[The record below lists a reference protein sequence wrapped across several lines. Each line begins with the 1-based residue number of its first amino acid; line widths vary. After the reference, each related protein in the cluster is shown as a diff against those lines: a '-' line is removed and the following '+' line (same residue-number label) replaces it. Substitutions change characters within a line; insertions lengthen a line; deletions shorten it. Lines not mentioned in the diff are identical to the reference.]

1 MKNRRFARSLVCLV
15 FSTAIAPGCQALHAY
30 TPVSVVVRDAET
42 KKAIP
47 GADVR
52 VSYPLSS
59 PNTAPWDSTGRTGS
73 DGIALVQAAPCD
85 NGTIVVNVSADG
97 YLFEEKNLPADVANA
112 IQQASFIE
120 LGDRKHVSLVVEMY
134 AEPSPAVELVIPEGY
149 RGVVKADIQIRE
161 DAVCPV
167 GQRCF
172 RYEVSPSGEVQVTGP
187 VLLRRVFAPD
197 FHAKFADG
205 APLSPNPKGAEL
217 GFWPLRNE
225 GSVQFFWVGTQ
236 NEYNNLRRS
245 HQTAGTG
252 PSRSSGGKSGG
263 GHRGHRGNQP
273 PSDPVPAE
281 TPP

>member
-1 MKNRRFARSLVCLV
+1 MKNRRFARCLVCLV
-15 FSTAIAPGCQALHAY
+15 FSTAIAPGCQAFHAY

-59 PNTAPWDSTGRTGS
+59 PQTAPWDSTGRTGA

-85 NGTIVVNVSADG
+85 NGAIVVNVSADG

-112 IQQASFIE
+112 IQQASLIE
-120 LGDRKHVSLVVEMY
+120 LGDRKHVTLVVEMY
-134 AEPSPAVELVIPEGY
+134 AEPNPTVELVIPVGY
-149 RGVVKADIQIRE
+149 HGVVKADVQIRDDE
-161 DAVCPV
+161 VCPA

-197 FHAKFADG
+197 FHAKFSDG
-205 APLSPNPKGAEL
+205 APLSANPKDTEL

-236 NEYNNLRRS
+236 NEFNNLRRS
-245 HQTAGTG
+245 HQTPGAG
-252 PSRSSGGKSGG
+252 PSRSSGGKGSG

-273 PSDPVPAE
+273 PTDPVPAE
-281 TPP
+281 TTP